1 MTPFSD
7 LWLADSSC
15 VGDCNGV
22 ETFNPSQSSS
32 FTNLTT
38 PFTITYGS
46 GNAQGFLV
54 KDVVQ
59 VAGFSVQNQ
68 VFGKSP
74 PPLKKFS

>member
-1 MTPFSD
+1 MTPSSD

-15 VGDCNGV
+15 VGHCNGV
-22 ETFNPSQSSS
+22 ETFDPSQSSS

-38 PFTITYGS
+38 PFAITYGS

-68 VFGKSP
+68 VFGNSTSTLETCP
-74 PPLKKFS
+74 